1 MPLGKLQNFTIGF
14 GKGLP
19 VGLCA
24 GPLPDNRKVSKSVI
38 IRDHAGVDNECIFLT
53 RCANELRRAVR
64 LVIHILHRCRCRAEN
79 GLEVALSVHI
89 GKLDPQAAA
98 DMALARGKGLADFT
112 GKVRPHSAVFRDLP
126 LHLHAAHAV
135 SVDNR

>member
-1 MPLGKLQNFTIGF
+1 MPLRKLQNLAIGLWE
-14 GKGLP
+14 GLP
-19 VGLCA
+19 VGLGA
-24 GPLPDNRKVSKSVI
+24 GTLPDDREIAEAVI

-79 GLEVALSVHI
+79 GLEVALAVHI